1 MILIPARNEGPR
13 IGAVIRSVRLAQPG
27 VEIVVIANDCTD
39 DTVSVAEQAGATV
52 IGSDRGYGR
61 ALCAGYR
68 YAISK
73 PSVPWVVQLDGDGQH
88 PSEAIPRLVEALGR
102 ADLVIGSRFASGGS
116 ACAWPRRRR
125 WTVQLM
131 GKATEWMSGL
141 RVQDISSG
149 FQALNI
155 SVVAAIVNDFPVDL
169 TDANLLV
176 RIQRMGFSVTEIG
189 VKMASRAGGESMHGG
204 LRSAIYAGKT
214 LMAVSQEIRR

>member
-13 IGAVIRSVRLAQPG
+13 IGAVVRAVRLVQADA
-27 VEIVVIANDCTD
+27 EIVVIANDCTD
-39 DTVSVAEQAGATV
+39 DTALVADQAGATV
-52 IGSDRGYGR
+52 IESARGYGQ
-61 ALCAGYR
+61 ALRAGYR

-73 PSVPWVVQLDGDGQH
+73 PSVPWVLQLDGDGQH
-88 PSEAIPRLVEALGR
+88 PPDAIPRLVEALGR

-116 ACAWPRRRR
+116 ADLWPRRRR

-155 SVVAAIVNDFPVDL
+155 SVVAAIVNDFPVEL

-189 VKMASRAGGESMHGG
+189 VKMAPRTGGESMHGG

>member
-1 MILIPARNEGPR
+1 MIIIPARNEGPR
-13 IGAVIRSVRLAQPG
+13 IGAVIRSVRLAQPD
-27 VEIVVIANDCTD
+27 VEIVVVANGCTD
-39 DTVSVAEQAGATV
+39 DTATVATRAGATV
-52 IGSDRGYGR
+52 IESACGYGQ

-68 YAISK
+68 YAISQ
-73 PSVPWVVQLDGDGQH
+73 PSTPWVVQLDGDGQH
-88 PSEAIPRLVEALGR
+88 PPDAIHRLVEALDR
-102 ADLVIGSRFASGGS
+102 ADVVIGSRFASGGS
-116 ACAWPRRRR
+116 ADAWPRHRR

-149 FQALNI
+149 FQALHM
-155 SVVAAIVNDFPVDL
+155 SVVAAIVNDFPVEL

-176 RIQRMGFSVTEIG
+176 RIQRMGFSVTEVG
-189 VKMASRAGGESMHGG
+189 VKMASRHGGESMHGG